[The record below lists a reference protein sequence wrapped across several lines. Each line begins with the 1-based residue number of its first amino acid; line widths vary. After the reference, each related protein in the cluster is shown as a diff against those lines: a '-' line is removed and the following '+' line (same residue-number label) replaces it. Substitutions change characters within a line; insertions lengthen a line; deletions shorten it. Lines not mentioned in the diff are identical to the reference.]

1 MAEFVRRQ
9 KIRLYVLSPK
19 SPKLNGA
26 VERCNPAWRYEFY
39 SVYDLP
45 RNAEAINRILDA
57 SITSTVIADH
67 IGNPWRARSSSVPC
81 RAKGQGYLAASKV
94 HLTYH
99 FRSVSLTLYV
109 LRAFPL

>member
-1 MAEFVRRQ
+1 MGEFVRRQ

-57 SITSTVIADH
+57 FHHLYNHRRPHTGTLGELA
-67 IGNPWRARSSSVPC
+67 PAQC
-81 RAKGQGYLAASKV
+81 LAELKAKDTCCLKGALDI
-94 HLTYH
+94 
-99 FRSVSLTLYV
+99 
-109 LRAFPL
+109 PL

>member
-1 MAEFVRRQ
+1 
-9 KIRLYVLSPK
+9 VLSPK

-57 SITSTVIADH
+57 SITSK
-67 IGNPWRARSSSVPC
+67 SSQTTPEP
-81 RAKGQGYLAASKV
+81 LAG
-94 HLTYH
+94 
-99 FRSVSLTLYV
+99 SLQLSTL
-109 LRAFPL
+109 PS